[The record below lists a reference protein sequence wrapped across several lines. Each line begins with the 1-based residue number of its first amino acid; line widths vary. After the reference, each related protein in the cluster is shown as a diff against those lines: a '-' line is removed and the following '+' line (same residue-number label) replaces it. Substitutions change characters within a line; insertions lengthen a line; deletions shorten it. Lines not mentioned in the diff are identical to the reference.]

1 MSTGWF
7 LVYFWMIF
15 GRYLGNI
22 WIMRSGVLIKFQS
35 GVFFC
40 NSRAIFGLKLD
51 FSSSWGDV
59 KNIDRVIFGRY
70 VGDIWM
76 IFGWN
81 VNVGDI
87 WMICVIYGWYLDD
100 MWVIYRWYV
109 GDIWI
114 IYGWYL
120 DDMWMI
126 SRWYHPHIIQISS
139 IHLSILLHKFTP
151 SSFLHLS

>member
-81 VNVGDI
+81 VGDI
-87 WMICVIYGWYLDD
+87 WLLFWWYLDNFCNIWIYLAGWYMADIWTICGWYLDD
-100 MWVIYRWYV
+100 IQ
-109 GDIWI
+109 
-114 IYGWYL
+114 
-120 DDMWMI
+120 MI
-126 SRWYHPHIIQISS
+126 SPTYHHQY
-139 IHLSILLHKFTP
+139 H
-151 SSFLHLS
+151 